1 MIRCVISDLGKVV
14 VSFDNSIFFAKMAEC
29 CPYSKEDVDNLT
41 TTHFYLIELFDKG
54 ELTPHEF
61 YRRVIETFKAD
72 IEYEK
77 FFSIYNDVFSLNPEV
92 LNILKKLKGRYRL
105 VLLSNTDIMRYGFI
119 QKRFPEIL
127 IFDDYV
133 LSYEVGAMKPDP
145 QIYRVALKRARAKPE
160 ECVFIDDIK
169 ENVDAAIGLGIRGI
183 IMEPQTDLRAALK
196 EFGLTF

>member
-72 IEYEK
+72 IDYEK

-105 VLLSNTDIMRYGFI
+105 VLLSNTDVMRYGFI
-119 QKRFPEIL
+119 KKRFPEIL

-183 IMEPQTDLRAALK
+183 VIEPQTDLRAALQ

>member
-105 VLLSNTDIMRYGFI
+105 VLLSNTDVMRYGFI
-119 QKRFPEIL
+119 KKRFPEIL

>member
-72 IEYEK
+72 IDYEK
-77 FFSIYNDVFSLNPEV
+77 FFSIYNDVFSLDPEV

-105 VLLSNTDIMRYGFI
+105 VLLSNTDVMRYSFI
-119 QKRFPEIL
+119 KKRFPEIL

-145 QIYRVALKRARAKPE
+145 QIYRVALKKARAKPE

-183 IMEPQTDLRAALK
+183 VMEPQTDLRAALQ

>member
-92 LNILKKLKGRYRL
+92 LNVLKRLKGRYRL
-105 VLLSNTDIMRYGFI
+105 VLLSNTDVMRYGFI
-119 QKRFPEIL
+119 KKRFPEIL

-145 QIYRVALKRARAKPE
+145 QIYRVALKKARAKPE
-160 ECVFIDDIK
+160 ECIFIDDIK
-169 ENVDAAIGLGIRGI
+169 ENVDAATGLGIKGI
-183 IMEPQTDLRAALK
+183 VIEPQTDLRAALQ